1 VVFDPWQEMTNDFF
15 SGAGFGFIGQAS
27 IGINSAGNGL
37 ATSAGNVG
45 GAAGAS
51 LVSSMRGNLGG
62 VDAFVSAVNASL
74 GHIEREITIHVKTVY
89 DG

>member
-1 VVFDPWQEMTNDFF
+1 MPWQTMTNDFF

-51 LVSSMRGNLGG
+51 LVGALRATSAAWMRSWVRSMPHW
-62 VDAFVSAVNASL
+62 A
-74 GHIEREITIHVKTVY
+74 H
-89 DG
+89 